1 MCGVNIPHYVMV
13 FMTIKLS
20 SIYWLNGVIC
30 EIQKSFFPNDMYHLF
45 LQYTSLVWPY
55 RLKVTRLVSGFECPK
70 YGGNDTDKKY
80 FSYFLFTI
88 HTILV

>member
-30 EIQKSFFPNDMYHLF
+30 E
-45 LQYTSLVWPY
+45 T
-55 RLKVTRLVSGFECPK
+55 
-70 YGGNDTDKKY
+70 
-80 FSYFLFTI
+80 
-88 HTILV
+88 